1 MSSRRDDAPVPPLR
15 PRAPWVAGF
24 QVGEWVRVE
33 GIRGGRFRCIGFF
46 EDADGLVAEVVGGKA
61 GHEAVRVFPVERL
74 RPAPPARSTAGTRP

>member
-1 MSSRRDDAPVPPLR
+1 MSRGPDAPAGPPVH

-24 QVGEWVRVE
+24 QVGEWVRID

-46 EDADGLVAEVVGGKA
+46 EDRDGVVAEVIGGRP

-74 RPAPPARSTAGTRP
+74 RPGPPARRAAGTRP